1 MTFFSVGIG
10 NVLLELGVAGCPLKP
25 LACKGGISDCD
36 VDQGCYGCDVGFP
49 GSPVQHLCL
58 LWHAQWELARGLV

>member
-10 NVLLELGVAGCPLKP
+10 NVLLELGVAWCPLKP

-36 VDQGCYGCDVGFP
+36 VDQPRPRHPKQLEKSTTF
-49 GSPVQHLCL
+49 
-58 LWHAQWELARGLV
+58 